1 MKIEEEEQMD
11 WKSIERV
18 VEVQWISAVD
28 KDELDG
34 VEDGVE
40 DVRGVDGV
48 KEDG

>member
-1 MKIEEEEQMD
+1 MD
-11 WKSIERV
+11 RKSIKRV
-18 VEVQWISAVD
+18 VELHWMSAVD

-34 VEDGVE
+34 VDNGVK